1 MAEPARV
8 PDNEVDQVREDRE
21 ERQNEKHTPSEL
33 PNTESPAEL
42 NLLVVY
48 LSLFSSLNSEQSLN
62 LAKNEQERHKNGAK
76 ASIKRLQNSRREMDE
91 ANPVRRRTT
100 QRFNTTVR
108 DSRLVSQQILDRFRT
123 LAPLWAISYN
133 KPSKIMFF
141 FIRNLIELH
150 LCDVQARSK
159 NVKNNVIVGG
169 NRLQDCERCCTLV
182 QNFQISLHF
191 YIQFSSF
198 LCITDNKSKKANTNT
213 IMIFVLLIIQQIHY
227 ADVMSL

>member
-133 KPSKIMFF
+133 EPSKIMFF

-169 NRLQDCERCCTLV
+169 NRLQDCEKCCTKFS
-182 QNFQISLHF
+182 NFSTLLYTIFLL
-191 YIQFSSF
+191 FS
-198 LCITDNKSKKANTNT
+198 
-213 IMIFVLLIIQQIHY
+213 VLLIINQRKQTQI
-227 ADVMSL
+227 L

>member
-8 PDNEVDQVREDRE
+8 LDNEVDQVREDRE

-33 PNTESPAEL
+33 PNTDSPAEL
-42 NLLVVY
+42 NLLVVF

-108 DSRLVSQQILDRFRT
+108 DSRLVSQHILDRFRT
-123 LAPLWAISYN
+123 LAPL
-133 KPSKIMFF
+133 
-141 FIRNLIELH
+141 
-150 LCDVQARSK
+150 
-159 NVKNNVIVGG
+159 
-169 NRLQDCERCCTLV
+169 
-182 QNFQISLHF
+182 
-191 YIQFSSF
+191 
-198 LCITDNKSKKANTNT
+198 
-213 IMIFVLLIIQQIHY
+213 
-227 ADVMSL
+227 